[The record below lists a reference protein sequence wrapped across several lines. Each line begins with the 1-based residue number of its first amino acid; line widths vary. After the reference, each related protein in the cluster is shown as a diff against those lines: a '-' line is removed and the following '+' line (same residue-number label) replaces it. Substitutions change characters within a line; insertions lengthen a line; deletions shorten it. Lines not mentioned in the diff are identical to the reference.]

1 METPELQEAFN
12 LGKMV
17 GEAMAKIQE
26 QERIIE
32 LIEEMDVTITDAND
46 EPVDII
52 KLDFSGLYEQ
62 IRGHSEGDLNADF
75 SLD

>member
-1 METPELQEAFN
+1 METPEQQEAFN

-17 GEAMAKIQE
+17 GEAMARIQE
-26 QERIIE
+26 QERIIQ
-32 LIEEMDVTITDAND
+32 LIEEMDVTITDADD

-52 KLDFSGLYEQ
+52 RVDFSGLFEQ
-62 IRGHSEGDLNADF
+62 IRGHNEEDLNAGF